1 MDELDA
7 PTTDKGANESNTDKL
22 IYVKI
27 AQALFIIIAIIWI
40 IFSVISI
47 IRFPGSS
54 TSIVACLMV
63 ANAGM
68 LLLIGWGL
76 GRRQRRIFH
85 MALVVLLVN
94 VALTLTDDFGLYD
107 LIILVLYLVLAG
119 ILLAT
124 RSLYRDVS

>member
-1 MDELDA
+1 MDEFDA
-7 PTTDKGANESNTDKL
+7 AATEKNVDPSNSKKL

-27 AQALFIIIAIIWI
+27 AQALFILGAVIWI
-40 IFSVISI
+40 LFSVISL
-47 IRFPGSS
+47 IRFPGAS

-76 GRRQRRIFH
+76 GTRQRRIFY
-85 MALVVLLVN
+85 MALAVLVVN

-107 LIILVLYLVLAG
+107 LLILILYLVMGG

-124 RSLYRDVS
+124 RSLYIDSS

>member
-1 MDELDA
+1 MDEFDA
-7 PTTDKGANESNTDKL
+7 AATEKNVDPSNSKKL

-27 AQALFIIIAIIWI
+27 AQALFILGAVIWI
-40 IFSVISI
+40 LFSVISL
-47 IRFPGSS
+47 IRFPGAS

-76 GRRQRRIFH
+76 GTRQRRIFY
-85 MALVVLLVN
+85 MALAVLVVN

-107 LIILVLYLVLAG
+107 L
-119 ILLAT
+119 
-124 RSLYRDVS
+124 